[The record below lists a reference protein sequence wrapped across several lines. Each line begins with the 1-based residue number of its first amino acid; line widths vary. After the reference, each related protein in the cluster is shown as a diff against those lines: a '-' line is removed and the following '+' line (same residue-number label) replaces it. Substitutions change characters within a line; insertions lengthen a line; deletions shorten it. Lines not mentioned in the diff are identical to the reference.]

1 MGQRE
6 YQRRFVGAGRIG
18 EFRRAAAVGQYQKTG
33 EVVLVGLDAAFED
46 FESVEF
52 RGFGAA
58 DGRRAGEPLAGDFAG
73 ASRRVVALDDFH
85 RGPGLEVFAALHQGD
100 RVRMHLADVCD
111 PLSRKRR
118 QHVRDAE
125 LVFADDRQ
133 RAAAQQFVVGQQA
146 SGNGVLDGR
155 HSQQL
160 RVGRHAGELLVE
172 THAGQH
178 LDLFAGETSVRRGL
192 VETTRYP
199 LYRYPFHLLNR
210 IKKSRSSTER
220 DPSCFHSIV
229 LYS

>member
-1 MGQRE
+1 M
-6 YQRRFVGAGRIG
+6 
-18 EFRRAAAVGQYQKTG
+18 AAVP
-33 EVVLVGLDAAFED
+33 AN
-46 FESVEF
+46 
-52 RGFGAA
+52 RW
-58 DGRRAGEPLAGDFAG
+58 LAT
-73 ASRRVVALDDFH
+73 SRRVVALDDFH

-100 RVRMHLADVCD
+100 RVRVYLADVGD
-111 PLSRKRR
+111 LLSRKRR

-125 LVFADDRQ
+125 LVLADDRQ
-133 RAAAQQFVVGQQA
+133 RAAAQQFVVRQQA
-146 SGNGVLDGR
+146 SGDGVFDGR
-155 HSQQL
+155 HPQQL

-178 LDLFAGETSVRRGL
+178 FDLFAGETSVRRRL

-210 IKKSRSSTER
+210 IKKSRSSAER

>member
-18 EFRRAAAVGQYQKTG
+18 ELRRAAAVGQYQKTG

-58 DGRRAGEPLAGDFAG
+58 DGRRAGEPLAG
-73 ASRRVVALDDFH
+73 
-85 RGPGLEVFAALHQGD
+85 EFAALHQGD

-125 LVFADDRQ
+125 LVLADDRQ

-146 SGNGVLDGR
+146 SGDGVFDGR
-155 HSQQL
+155 HPQQL
-160 RVGRHAGELLVE
+160 GVGCHAGELLVE

>member
-1 MGQRE
+1 VGQRE
-6 YQRRFVGAGRIG
+6 YQRRLVGAGRIG
-18 EFRRAAAVGQYQKTG
+18 ELRRAAAVGQYQKTG

-52 RGFGAA
+52 RSFGAA
-58 DGRRAGEPLAGDFAG
+58 EPLAGDFAG

-100 RVRMHLADVCD
+100 RVRMHLADVRD

-125 LVFADDRQ
+125 LVLADDRQ
-133 RAAAQQFVVGQQA
+133 RAAAQQFVVRQQA
-146 SGNGVLDGR
+146 SGDGVFDGR
-155 HSQQL
+155 HPQQL

-178 LDLFAGETSVRRGL
+178 FDLFAGETSVRRRL

-210 IKKSRSSTER
+210 IKKSRSSAER

>member
-1 MGQRE
+1 M
-6 YQRRFVGAGRIG
+6 
-18 EFRRAAAVGQYQKTG
+18 
-33 EVVLVGLDAAFED
+33 
-46 FESVEF
+46 
-52 RGFGAA
+52 
-58 DGRRAGEPLAGDFAG
+58 AGEPLAGDFAG

-125 LVFADDRQ
+125 LVLADDRQ
-133 RAAAQQFVVGQQA
+133 RAAAQQFVVRQQA

-155 HSQQL
+155 HPQQL
-160 RVGRHAGELLVE
+160 RVGCHAGELLVE